1 MWQWSALIAMSCFVG
16 YQLILRELSRSV
28 APVILLLF
36 VFVFGGAYYL
46 AHVLVARVPLALP
59 GRAIGW
65 LMLVALLSYV
75 GNFFQLRAVN
85 TAPNPGYA
93 IALVGLQ
100 AVAVMLVSFLFLG
113 ATLSWMKAAG
123 VLLCCAGVAMLVL

>member
-16 YQLILRELSRSV
+16 YQLILRELSRTV

-36 VFVFGGAYYL
+36 VFAFGGACYL
-46 AHVLVARVPLALP
+46 AHVLVARVPVAVP
-59 GRAIGW
+59 GRAFAW
-65 LMLVALLSYV
+65 LALVAVLSYV

-93 IALVGLQ
+93 IAIVGLQ
-100 AVAVMLVSFLFLG
+100 AVVLMLVSFLFLG

-123 VLLCCAGVAMLVL
+123 VLFCCAGVVLLVL